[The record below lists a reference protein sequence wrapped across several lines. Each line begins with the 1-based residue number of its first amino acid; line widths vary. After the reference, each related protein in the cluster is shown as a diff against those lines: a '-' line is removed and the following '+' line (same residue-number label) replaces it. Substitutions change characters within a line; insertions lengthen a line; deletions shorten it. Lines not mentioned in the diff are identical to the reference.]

1 MNKDKIIDIYRGD
14 LWECQLLESILLDA
28 GIDCFLRNNVR
39 TPYGPIASLATAVI
53 VMINESDRDRAIS
66 LMKEHGYVK

>member
-28 GIDCFLRNNVR
+28 GIDCFLRNNVHSA
-39 TPYGPIASLATAVI
+39 YGPIASLAAAVI